1 MPTTR
6 KALYLA
12 IAEKIGGTRGESLRA
27 SVESSASTDLLLEQ
41 IVSDERFQAEMRK
54 LDEMPES
61 QRPGFALQEDSWGLP
76 N

>member
-12 IAEKIGGTRGESLRA
+12 IAEKIVGTRGESLRA

-41 IVSDERFQAEMRK
+41 FVSNERLQAEMRK

-61 QRPGFALQEDSWGLP
+61 RRPGFALQGDSWGLP